1 MVQLGQKEAEKV
13 RHNAAYIVIDLILVS
28 HSDMDSVRTLLR
40 MCILNI
46 MQHRSYMTHHSH
58 IYLITLGN
66 HEMSRHKCR
75 IYVYN
80 GWGVKV
86 CWTQVQE
93 RLRDILDIAM
103 TSSAF
108 AALKSDGSCIMW
120 GNIAAGGDC
129 RSSIQES
136 DYVGM
141 LDGGVSSKKKV
152 FNLSSLWCM
161 IQCQEQLVN
170 VRQIVASRMAFA
182 AIRSDGRVVT
192 WGTLEGI
199 GQQQVQDT

>member
-1 MVQLGQKEAEKV
+1 M
-13 RHNAAYIVIDLILVS
+13 
-28 HSDMDSVRTLLR
+28 
-40 MCILNI
+40 
-46 MQHRSYMTHHSH
+46 
-58 IYLITLGN
+58 
-66 HEMSRHKCR
+66 
-75 IYVYN
+75 
-80 GWGVKV
+80 

-141 LDGGVSSKKKV
+141 LDGGVSFKKKE
-152 FNLSSLWCM
+152 LTCPLWSSLVLSLM
-161 IQCQEQLVN
+161 YDPIPGATGQCPADCRLSHGLRCNPQ
-170 VRQIVASRMAFA
+170 RRASRYLGNTGRNWPATSPGHLENTGKSYSIVIKLAFFCNSREKTWLA
-182 AIRSDGRVVT
+182 QPKFDNQMGRR
-192 WGTLEGI
+192 
-199 GQQQVQDT
+199 Q